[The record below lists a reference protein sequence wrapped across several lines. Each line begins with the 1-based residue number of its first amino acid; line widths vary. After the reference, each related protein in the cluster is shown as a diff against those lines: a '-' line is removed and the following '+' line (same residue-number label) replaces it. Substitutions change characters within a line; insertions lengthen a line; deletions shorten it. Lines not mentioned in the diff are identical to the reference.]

1 MAEPDARRRRLTL
14 VAMCFGQGMILLDTT
29 IVNVALPSIQ
39 AELGATPAT
48 LEWVINAYVLALA
61 ALILVGGTLG
71 DRFGRKR
78 IYLTGLTI
86 FTVASAGCGLA
97 TDDAAL
103 VALRAVQGTGAA
115 MMAPLTL
122 SILVDAY
129 PAERRTAA
137 IGIWAAAAGIGFGS
151 GPVVGGLLIERF
163 DWSAVFWVNVP
174 LGVAGFAVAAV
185 AVRESRNPAA
195 RRLDPVGTL
204 LVAGGLF
211 CLTYGLV
218 QTDENPWTGASTLG
232 LLAAG
237 GLLLAGFVGWE
248 SRVAD
253 PMVEL
258 GLFRDRA
265 FSAGCLVYGIAYLA
279 LTGMFFFLTLYSQNV
294 LGWSALETG
303 LSWISLNLPFLAVT
317 PVAGRIVARLG
328 PATTSGLGVLLG
340 GAGTLWLSRLGVD
353 STYASDLAGLCAD
366 RPWLR
371 PARARGVLGR
381 DGRRPGRQLRRGRRG
396 PEHGA
401 AGRRGGRARGPR
413 LDRARHGDGGVER
426 PRGRAGARRAR
437 RGRRAG
443 PAGGRRGGR
452 VVGRALGSEAVR
464 PAYEAFATG
473 LADRPRRGGD
483 RDAARGADRL
493 PRAAGSRGLGGLLA
507 RDRPGTLRALLDSAW
522 GHVAA
527 PFLAV
532 GLPAVTGWRAPCHR
546 SGGSAPAGP
555 PGPARHPP
563 PRARPSR
570 CRR

>member
-1 MAEPDARRRRLTL
+1 MVEPDARRRRLTL

-237 GLLLAGFVGWE
+237 GLLLAGFVAWE

-328 PATTSGLGVLLG
+328 PAATSGAGRAAGRG
-340 GAGTLWLSRLGVD
+340 GDAVALPARRRLHVRG
-353 STYASDLAGLCAD
+353 DLAGLCAD
-366 RPWLR
+366 RARLW

-401 AGRRGGRARGPR
+401 GRSARRSVSRSSARSGTPRRRRRG
-413 LDRARHGDGGVER
+413 
-426 PRGRAGARRAR
+426 
-437 RGRRAG
+437 
-443 PAGGRRGGR
+443 
-452 VVGRALGSEAVR
+452 
-464 PAYEAFATG
+464 AT
-473 LADRPRRGGD
+473 
-483 RDAARGADRL
+483 
-493 PRAAGSRGLGGLLA
+493 
-507 RDRPGTLRALLDSAW
+507 T
-522 GHVAA
+522 
-527 PFLAV
+527 
-532 GLPAVTGWRAPCHR
+532 
-546 SGGSAPAGP
+546 
-555 PGPARHPP
+555 
-563 PRARPSR
+563 
-570 CRR
+570 

>member
-1 MAEPDARRRRLTL
+1 MVEPDARRRRLTL

-71 DRFGRKR
+71 DRFGRKK

-151 GPVVGGLLIERF
+151 GPVVGGILIERF

-174 LGVAGFAVAAV
+174 LGVAGFVVAAV

-218 QTDENPWTGASTLG
+218 QTDDHAWTGASTLG

-237 GLLLAGFVGWE
+237 GVLLAGFVAWE
-248 SRVAD
+248 SRVAE

-303 LSWISLNLPFLAVT
+303 LSWIPLNLPFLAVT

-328 PATTSGLGVLLG
+328 PANTSALGVLLG

-353 STYASDLAGLCAD
+353 STYASIWPAYALIGLGYG
-366 RPWLR
+366 LLV
-371 PARARGVLGR
+371 PAVSSAAMGAVPAANSGVGAGVLNTARQVGAAVGLAVLGSIGHATATAAWSDHVSR
-381 DGRRPGRQLRRGRRG
+381 SRP
-396 PEHGA
+396 PCA
-401 AGRRGGRARGPR
+401 AGRRRWASRWR
-413 LDRARHGDGGVER
+413 
-426 PRGRAGARRAR
+426 ARRAR
-437 RGRRAG
+437 PSGGRSGARRCDRRTRRSRRAC
-443 PAGGRRGGR
+443 
-452 VVGRALGSEAVR
+452 R
-464 PAYEAFATG
+464 PASPWRG
-473 LADRPRRGGD
+473 SRCCSQRRSPSSGC
-483 RDAARGADRL
+483 
-493 PRAAGSRGLGGLLA
+493 GSRGLGGLLA
-507 RDRPGTLRALLDSAW
+507 RDRPATLRVLLHSAW
-522 GHVAA
+522 GQVAA
-527 PFLAV
+527 PFLGV
-532 GLPAVTGWRAPCHR
+532 GLPAVTGWRAACHR

-555 PGPARHPP
+555 PGPAWHPP